1 MKFLI
6 DALTT
11 YRLTRLATEDTLT
24 EPLRE
29 KIFESRRFPD
39 PSLAHYPPPHSA
51 LRPNP
56 AYILTC
62 PHCASVYAAALTLI
76 LPTSVK
82 KILALAAVTT
92 LIHEYTDKSASSH
105 TTATGWE

>member
-1 MKFLI
+1 MKFII
-6 DALTT
+6 DALAT
-11 YRLTRLATEDTLT
+11 YRLTRLATEDTIT
-24 EPLRE
+24 
-29 KIFESRRFPD
+29 D
-39 PSLAHYPPPHSA
+39 PHSP

-62 PHCASVYAAALTLI
+62 PHCASIYAAALTLI
-76 LPTSVK
+76 LPDSVK

-92 LIHEYTDKSASSH
+92 LIHEYTDKSASGH

>member
-1 MKFLI
+1 MNFLI
-6 DALTT
+6 DALAT

-29 KIFESRRFPD
+29 YVFNSPRLPD
-39 PSLAHYPPPHSA
+39 PSLSHYPPPHSPF
-51 LRPNP
+51 RPNP

-62 PHCASVYAAALTLI
+62 PHCASIYAAAFTLI
-76 LPTSVK
+76 APAPLK

-92 LIHEYTDKSASSH
+92 LIHEYTENRTQAD
-105 TTATGWE
+105 ATGWE